1 MRGWVRVLRGE
12 VEAGVH
18 QAETA
23 LETLKSV
30 PSRQFHLPI
39 RIAIVGRAKAAAGD
53 IDGALALFN
62 SALQAALSTG
72 ERWYGSEILRLKAE
86 MLPRPQLQQPA
97 SAAQRCLTEAISIAQ
112 KQEAK
117 FWELRAAMA
126 LAQLRARLGRRV
138 EARELLVPVYGWFT
152 EGFDTVDLKEAKEL
166 VDEFGVTSGY
176 GTSRHFAATPDV
188 APLWTEADIKS
199 AGKTGCIGRE

>member
-1 MRGWVRVLRGE
+1 MHGWVRVLRGE
-12 VEAGVH
+12 VEAGVR

-30 PSRQFHLPI
+30 PSRRFHLPI

-62 SALQAALSTG
+62 SALEAALSTG
-72 ERWYGSEILRLKAE
+72 ERWYESELLRLKAE
-86 MLPRPQLQQPA
+86 MLLAQLQQPA
-97 SAAQRCLTEAISIAQ
+97 TAAERCLTEAISIAQ

-138 EARELLVPVYGWFT
+138 EARELLAPVYGWFT
-152 EGFDTVDLKEAKEL
+152 EGFDTVDLKEAKTLLDEL
-166 VDEFGVTSGY
+166 
-176 GTSRHFAATPDV
+176 A
-188 APLWTEADIKS
+188 
-199 AGKTGCIGRE
+199 